1 MANQNDGMSNMIR
14 KSPYLVA
21 LVILALAGCGSSPP
35 VQYYGLDTMDIRYT
49 QDEEGSP
56 VFALGP
62 FRMPEY
68 LNRSQMVT
76 RGSGAELIV
85 DGVNRWAEPLDD
97 AIHRIL
103 ANNLDRLL
111 DSVIVVAY
119 PSSALLEIDY
129 RLVGRIGRFNSGED
143 GLVVLEVQWGAADT
157 EGNMLM
163 APTRSRYESQAT
175 VPGDPG
181 AIARAM
187 SDALE
192 QFSRDMASEL
202 GAVELD
208 QTD

>member
-14 KSPYLVA
+14 KSPYLIT
-21 LVILALAGCGSSPP
+21 LVILILAGCGSSPP
-35 VQYYGLDTMDIRYT
+35 VQYYGLDAMDVGYT
-49 QDEEGSP
+49 QDEEDSP
-56 VFALGP
+56 VIALGP

-76 RGSGAELIV
+76 RGPGAELIV

-103 ANNLDRLL
+103 ASNLDRLL

-129 RLVGRIGRFNSGED
+129 RLVGRIGKFNSSED

-163 APTRSRYESQAT
+163 APMRSRYESQAT
-175 VPGDPG
+175 VPGDPDSTV
-181 AIARAM
+181 RAM
-187 SDALE
+187 SNALE

-202 GAVELD
+202 GAADLEK
-208 QTD
+208 TD